1 MKILILSSIFPYP
14 PIKGR
19 IELRTFHLLKYLGAR
34 HEVTLVTH
42 RPSGVR
48 SEEAAALRELG
59 LELVVFPQVQWD
71 IQEEGLLNQAK
82 HLTTFLGQG
91 KPPQVL
97 SNYNPAMQEWV
108 DKAIAKVEFAV
119 LTAEHSMSEIYVRPE
134 WRGQLKTVVN
144 IHHSLYGICKH
155 EVETHTGKNELANR
169 LNLPLLRRY
178 EESYCA
184 KFNSIVTMTED
195 DRKLLNSLNPE
206 SNITIIPNGVDL
218 NLFPKRVSNPGGQR
232 IVLMGAMDNSA
243 NIDAARFFSLEIF
256 PEILH
261 RYPEARLEI
270 VGARPVPEVLELA
283 ELPNI
288 KVTGEVKSMTEYLHW
303 ATVCVVPTRRGFG
316 LQNKTLEAMAAGV
329 PVVGSDHALLGL
341 KVDGAKVPWRA
352 MRANKLEEYVYAIGR
367 LFAEPKLREKLST
380 NGRTLVEKEYTW
392 ASLGQ
397 RYEHVI
403 QSVSL

>member
-1 MKILILSSIFPYP
+1 MKILMLSSIFPYP
-14 PIKGR
+14 PTKGR

-34 HEVTLVTH
+34 HEVTLVTNCL
-42 RPSGVR
+42 SGVG
-48 SEEAAALRELG
+48 SEEVAALRELVQ
-59 LELVVFPQVQWD
+59 ELAVFPQVQS
-71 IQEEGLLNQAK
+71 ITEHEGLLNQAK

-108 DKAIAKVEFAV
+108 DKAIADREFAI

-134 WRGQLKTVVN
+134 WRRQLGTVVN
-144 IHHSLYGICKH
+144 IHHSLYGIRKH

-184 KFNSIVTMTED
+184 KFNSIVTVTED
-195 DRKLLNSLNPE
+195 DRKFFKELNPE
-206 SNITIIPNGVDL
+206 SKITVIPNGVDL
-218 NLFPKRVSNPGGQR
+218 NLFPKRVSNPGGHR

-243 NIDAARFFSLEIF
+243 NIDSARFFSLEIF

-283 ELPNI
+283 KLPNI
-288 KVTGEVKSMTEYLHW
+288 KVTGEVKSMVEYLHW
-303 ATVCVVPTRRGFG
+303 ATVCVVPTLRGFG

-329 PVVGSDHALLGL
+329 PVVGSDRALLGL
-341 KVDGAKVPWRA
+341 KVDGANVPWRA

-367 LFAEPKLREKLST
+367 LFVEPKLREKLSA

-392 ASLGQ
+392 EKIGQ
-397 RYEHVI
+397 RYENVI
-403 QSVSL
+403 QKL